1 MRRLTT
7 LMMVGALTVAFTACG
22 SSSSDSKSTS
32 TEAASTGGGIT
43 VPASD
48 GTPVA
53 AEAGDTSDTVQFL
66 NVAPTSVASG
76 PVTFTLTNTGVK
88 DHEMVVLKTDTPAD
102 QLTIGS
108 DDRVSEDDS
117 VGEIGEIKPG
127 TTGTVTL
134 DLEPGSYVLV
144 CNIAKHYGQGMYA
157 KFTVT

>member
-7 LMMVGALTVAFTACG
+7 LMMVGALAIGLTACG
-22 SSSSDSKSTS
+22 SSSSDSSSTDAPS
-32 TEAASTGGGIT
+32 GGGGIT
-43 VPASD
+43 VPAAD
-48 GTPVA
+48 GTPIA

-66 NVAPTSVASG
+66 KIDSATAPAG
-76 PVTFTLTNTGVK
+76 PVTFTLTNNGIK

-102 QLTIGS
+102 QLEIGS
-108 DDRVSEDDS
+108 DDRVSEADS

-144 CNIAKHYGQGMYA
+144 CNIAKHYGQGMWA
-157 KFTVT
+157 AFTVN